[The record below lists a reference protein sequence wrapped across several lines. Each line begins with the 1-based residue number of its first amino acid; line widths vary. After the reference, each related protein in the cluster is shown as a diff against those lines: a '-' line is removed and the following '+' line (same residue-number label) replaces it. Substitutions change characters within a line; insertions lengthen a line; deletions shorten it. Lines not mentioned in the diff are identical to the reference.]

1 MYQINSKLYN
11 WASQIDANAIVQSER
26 VSRMPFVDRVAL
38 MPDAHVGMGCTVGSV
53 IGTSGAIMPSC
64 VGVDIG
70 CGMAA
75 VRWNMKASDLPV
87 DLDKFMGEISRSI
100 PAGVGQGHSKISKEA
115 ERWWSLNGDNFY
127 SKIDAPLR
135 KKALEQ
141 FGSLGSGNHF
151 FEICLDELDIVWFV
165 LHSGSRGL
173 GNIIASR
180 YIKEAKEL
188 AKRELRHLEDSDLAY
203 FLSSDIEF
211 GLYID
216 DMLTCQDYA
225 LENRQAMLKS
235 VMRAW
240 QDFMI
245 ARGFHDPFHTDLI
258 NCHHN
263 FTQLEE
269 HNGKMIWV
277 TRKGAI
283 KADKR
288 DRGIIPGS
296 MGTRTYIVEGLGNGD
311 SYNSCSHGAGRVLSR
326 SAAKKVF
333 NIDDLKLAMAG
344 KIWNSDNPVALL
356 DEIPGAYKNIDVVM
370 EDQKDLVNPL
380 YTLHQILNYKG
391 V

>member
-1 MYQINSKLYN
+1 MYQINNKLYN

-53 IGTSGAIMPSC
+53 IGTQGAVMPSC

-115 ERWWSLNGDNFY
+115 EYWWDKNCNRFSVHIDN
-127 SKIDAPLR
+127 ALR

-173 GNIIASR
+173 GNIVASR
-180 YIKEAKEL
+180 HIKEAKEL
-188 AKRELRHLEDSDLAY
+188 AKREQRHLEDTDLAY
-203 FLSSDIEF
+203 FLNTDVEF
-211 GLYID
+211 GFYIE
-216 DMLTCQDYA
+216 DMLACQDYA
-225 LENRQAMLKS
+225 LENRVAMLTS

-240 QDFMI
+240 QDFMS
-245 ARGFHDPFHTDLI
+245 ARGMTPFHTDKI

-263 FTQLEE
+263 FTELER
-269 HNGKMIWV
+269 HNGKDIWV

-283 KADKR
+283 KAEKT

-296 MGTRTYIVEGLGNGD
+296 MGTRTYIVEGLSNGD
-311 SYNSCSHGAGRVLSR
+311 SYNSCSHGAGRVHSR
-326 SAAKKVF
+326 SAAKKLF
-333 NIDDLKLAMAG
+333 TRADLDLAMEG
-344 KIWNSDNPVALL
+344 KIWNSDSHLALL
-356 DEIPGAYKNIDVVM
+356 DEIPGAYKDIDQVM